1 MQITTTLRVYL
12 TLVTIGTTTKNKQ
25 TNKQTKTINAG
36 RNEQK
41 EEPLFRK
48 TTVEISML
56 APQKYRFSIR
66 PVIPSPLYAVN
77 IIG

>member
-1 MQITTTLRVYL
+1 MQIKTTLRVYL
-12 TLVTIGTTTKNKQ
+12 TLVTIGTTTKKKQKNNKS
-25 TNKQTKTINAG
+25 INAG
-36 RNEQK
+36 KDEQK

-48 TTVEISML
+48 TIVEISML
-56 APQKYRFSIR
+56 APQKYRFSIH